1 MKTLVLAAFSTLW
14 LVTAL
19 NTANAGPQPYRT
31 PPYNYYQNNWMSSAW
46 IFQASPAE
54 GGA

>member
-1 MKTLVLAAFSTLW
+1 MKTLIRAAFAVFTLG
-14 LVTAL
+14 VGAAHGQAAQYHAP
-19 NTANAGPQPYRT
+19 AN
-31 PPYNYYQNNWMSSAW
+31 NYYQNNWMSSAW